1 MFDILRK
8 GLYNIV
14 ETLEKPQKKWYI
26 IALNIFL
33 DVLIVFLIGLIA
45 LFIFISPVKIQGA
58 SMENTLYNNQLVATW
73 RFTPTSYAVGDIVTI
88 RAGEKVII
96 KRIVAVGGE
105 QIAFAYDEGAICL
118 FKNKNGEWI
127 KQKESYIKEPSVIKA
142 SYETVTVYD
151 SVADITEGVTVER
164 GKVFVMGDN
173 RNVSVDSRRYGQFK
187 TTDIISKMVFNI
199 SESGF
204 MNFIFTAL
212 FPFSKG
218 ETQ

>member
-1 MFDILRK
+1 M
-8 GLYNIV
+8 

-142 SYETVTVYD
+142 SYETVTVFD